1 MLCFHLMYAHTKL
14 CMVLTT
20 QKCTLWHFQHQAHH
34 QLVCYRWRKFPACM
48 YLCVYRVVSV
58 MHAMIC
64 TVYLDNGPQ
73 TLWCDPVATFEQV
86 PEPVYPSN
94 YYVFNL
100 WAQAMS
106 VCQLLFENGRYDGTY
121 YTCTCILFRCC
132 DVSLCISSA
141 MRSYLFPLQQA
152 LSLALSAF
160 KELVCICD
168 HARMCT
174 VEPVYLCITC
184 K

>member
-1 MLCFHLMYAHTKL
+1 
-14 CMVLTT
+14 
-20 QKCTLWHFQHQAHH
+20 
-34 QLVCYRWRKFPACM
+34 M

-64 TVYLDNGPQ
+64 TVYLGNDPQ
-73 TLWCDPVATFEQV
+73 TFWCDPVATFQQV
-86 PEPVYPSN
+86 PEPIYIRQIMMFSICEHGQCLSVNCYLRTNVMMALTIHVRVYC
-94 YYVFNL
+94 L
-100 WAQAMS
+100 
-106 VCQLLFENGRYDGTY
+106 
-121 YTCTCILFRCC
+121 
-132 DVSLCISSA
+132 DVVVSSLCISSA
-141 MRSYLFPLQQA
+141 LRSYLFPLQQA

-160 KELVCICD
+160 KELVCTCD